1 MNGIGLKNIS
11 LRRTALWSGILAIA
25 ALAAVSLVADSYM
38 LNLLFTIGIY
48 VIACVGMNILVGYC
62 GIVSIGHAGLMAAG
76 AYTSAYA
83 STHYELNFWL
93 SALLGIAVSLII
105 GSLIAIPTIK
115 AGGVYLSMITIAFG
129 VVVHEALIRWDG
141 VTGGPLGISGIP
153 KPKLGGYTFD
163 LQSMYLLV
171 VAVAVASLA
180 LAYNI
185 RRSAWGRSMI
195 ATKEN
200 EIAAASLGI
209 RKFKPQYVGFAISAV
224 LAGLAGSLY
233 AHTNSFISPDTYHFQ
248 ASVQLVLIVI
258 LGGSGRLLGPIIGA
272 VILVFLP
279 EYLEMEKLRMAL
291 YGGIMF
297 AVLYFLP
304 KGIMGTIND
313 WLEARLGIMSK
324 SQENDSNS
332 SMIRET
338 LYFASPIA
346 ERNLPSVALRLE
358 GINKSFGGLQA
369 LKEVSFDIKAGTI
382 HSLVG
387 PNGAGKTT
395 LLNVISG
402 LYTAEHGVIELHG
415 AHLSGSLSSVSGL
428 GIARTFQHSRLFKEL
443 TVLENVMTGMT
454 IQAKTGL
461 GAAFLRTPGQR
472 RKEKTLQEKAH
483 NLLDLIGFEGN
494 RQMSASQLPYGHQRM
509 VEIARALATGPSVLL
524 LDEPAAGMT
533 AAEIKQLEELL
544 QKLVG
549 YGLTIVLI
557 EHHMDFVQRVSDTV
571 TVLDFGKVIGTGN
584 PEVLLNDPR
593 VIQAYLGKEEVAADA
608 EH

>member
-1 MNGIGLKNIS
+1 MNGINKSRIF
-11 LRRTALWSGILAIA
+11 RRSVPVGGIVAAA
-25 ALAAVSLVADSYM
+25 ALVSAAWTTDTYM
-38 LNLLFTIGIY
+38 LNLFFTIGIY
-48 VIACVGMNILVGYC
+48 VITCVGMNILVGYC

-76 AYTSAYA
+76 AYTSAIA
-83 STHYELNFWL
+83 STQYGLNFWL
-93 SALLGIAVSLII
+93 SALAGIAVSLLI
-105 GSLIAIPTIK
+105 GSIIAIPTIK

-129 VVVHEALIRWDG
+129 VVVHEALIRWDV

-153 KPKLGGYTFD
+153 KPKLGGYDFD
-163 LQSMYLLV
+163 LQSMYVLV
-171 VAVAVASLA
+171 LVIAAASLV

-209 RKFKPQYVGFAISAV
+209 RKFKPQFVGFAVSSV
-224 LAGLAGSLY
+224 LAGLAGTLY

-258 LGGSGRLLGPIIGA
+258 LGGSGTLLGPVIGA
-272 VILVFLP
+272 IILVFLP
-279 EYLEMEKLRMAL
+279 ELLEMEKLRMAL

-304 KGIMGTIND
+304 KGIMGTLND
-313 WLEARLGIMSK
+313 WLEARLGLKLATQEDGRLINATSDGTLFEQEIK
-324 SQENDSNS
+324 SR
-332 SMIRET
+332 IGK
-338 LYFASPIA
+338 AA
-346 ERNLPSVALRLE
+346 ALRLDN
-358 GINKSFGGLQA
+358 IHKSFGGLKA
-369 LKEVSFDIKAGTI
+369 LSDVSFAVTAGTI

-402 LYTAEHGVIELHG
+402 LYAAESGTMELHG
-415 AHLSGSLSSVSGL
+415 TSLSGSLSSVSGL

-454 IQAKTGL
+454 VKAKTGL
-461 GAAFLRTPGQR
+461 GAAMLRTPGQR
-472 RKEKTLQEKAH
+472 RKEKLLREKAH
-483 NLLDLIGFEGN
+483 LLLDLIGFEGN
-494 RQMSASQLPYGHQRM
+494 RHMSASQLPYGHQRM

-533 AAEIKQLEELL
+533 AAEIKQLEDLL
-544 QKLVG
+544 KQLVH

-557 EHHMDFVQRVSDTV
+557 EHHMDFVQRVSDAV
-571 TVLDFGKVIGTGN
+571 TVLDFGRVIGTGK
-584 PEVLLNDPR
+584 PEELLNDPR

-608 EH
+608 ER

>member
-1 MNGIGLKNIS
+1 MNDTWKNIIF
-11 LRRTALWSGILAIA
+11 RRSALWGGLLAAAAIA
-25 ALAAVSLVADSYM
+25 SASWTADAYM

-76 AYTSAYA
+76 AYASAYA
-83 STHYELNFWL
+83 STHYGLNFWL
-93 SALLGIAVSLII
+93 SALAGIAVSLII
-105 GSLIAIPTIK
+105 GSLVAIPTIK

-129 VVVHEALIRWDG
+129 LVVHEALIRWDG

-153 KPKLGGYTFD
+153 KPKLGGYVFD

-171 VAVAVASLA
+171 AAVAIGALV

-209 RKFKPQYVGFAISAV
+209 RKFKPQYVGFAVSAV
-224 LAGLAGSLY
+224 LAGLAGTLY

-279 EYLEMEKLRMAL
+279 EVLEMEKLRMAL
-291 YGGIMF
+291 YGTIMF

-304 KGIMGTIND
+304 KGIMGTMND
-313 WLEARLGIMSK
+313 WLEARFGLK
-324 SQENDSNS
+324 LRSQEADRSGGKADHGLLFAND
-332 SMIRET
+332 RKKGG
-338 LYFASPIA
+338 FPAA
-346 ERNLPSVALRLE
+346 ALRLE

-369 LKEVSFDIKAGTI
+369 LKEVSVEIKAGTI

-402 LYTAEHGVIELHG
+402 LYTPEQGAMELHG
-415 AHLSGSLSSVSGL
+415 ASLSGSLSSVSGL

-454 IQAKTGL
+454 VKARTGL
-461 GAAFLRTPGQR
+461 VPAFLRTPGQR
-472 RKEKTLQEKAH
+472 RREAELQEKAH
-483 NLLDLIGFEGN
+483 RLLDLIGYDGN
-494 RQMSASQLPYGHQRM
+494 RHMSASQLPYGHQRM
-509 VEIARALATGPSVLL
+509 VEIARALATEPSVLL

-544 QKLVG
+544 QRLVG

-584 PEVLLNDPR
+584 PAQLLSDPR

-608 EH
+608 ER

>member
-1 MNGIGLKNIS
+1 MNDTWKNIIF
-11 LRRTALWSGILAIA
+11 RRSALWGGLLAAAAIA
-25 ALAAVSLVADSYM
+25 SASWTADAYM
-38 LNLLFTIGIY
+38 LNLFFTIGIY

-83 STHYELNFWL
+83 STHYGLNFWL
-93 SALLGIAVSLII
+93 SALAGIAVSLII

-153 KPKLGGYTFD
+153 KPKLGGYAFD

-171 VAVAVASLA
+171 AAVAIGALI

-209 RKFKPQYVGFAISAV
+209 RKFKPQYVGFAVSAV
-224 LAGLAGSLY
+224 LAGLAGTLY

-279 EYLEMEKLRMAL
+279 EVLEMEKLRMAL
-291 YGGIMF
+291 YGTIMF

-304 KGIMGTIND
+304 KGIMGTMND
-313 WLEARLGIMSK
+313 WLEARFGLK
-324 SQENDSNS
+324 LRSQEADRSGGKADHGLLFAND
-332 SMIRET
+332 RKKGG
-338 LYFASPIA
+338 FPAA
-346 ERNLPSVALRLE
+346 ALRLE

-369 LKEVSFDIKAGTI
+369 LKEVSVEIKAGTI

-402 LYTAEHGVIELHG
+402 LYTPEQGAMELHG
-415 AHLSGSLSSVSGL
+415 ASLSGSLSLVSGL

-454 IQAKTGL
+454 VKARTGL

-472 RKEKTLQEKAH
+472 RREAELQEKAH
-483 NLLDLIGFEGN
+483 RLLDLIGYDGN
-494 RQMSASQLPYGHQRM
+494 RHMSASQLPYGHQRM
-509 VEIARALATGPSVLL
+509 VEIARALATEPSVLL

-544 QKLVG
+544 QRLVG

-557 EHHMDFVQRVSDTV
+557 EHHMDFVQRVSDSV

-584 PEVLLNDPR
+584 PAQLLSDPR

-608 EH
+608 ER